1 MHLIL
6 SYDIFLQ
13 SGGHSMSDKHDRPYR
28 ATEGRREE
36 DSISRNLKRVYDN
49 VASEPLPDT
58 LQSLLD
64 KLRQDGQRG

>member
-1 MHLIL
+1 
-6 SYDIFLQ
+6 
-13 SGGHSMSDKHDRPYR
+13 MSDEQDRRPR
-28 ATEGRREE
+28 STDGQRDE

-49 VASEPLPDT
+49 VASEPLPDS

>member
-1 MHLIL
+1 
-6 SYDIFLQ
+6 
-13 SGGHSMSDKHDRPYR
+13 MSDKHDRPYR